1 MRRQETPFTLK
12 HFPSPIGRRTSG
24 TASPSSP
31 ISAERLGKAPPP
43 RIAALAPL
51 SIRWQHGIK
60 FAAKRLDQKPRQ
72 GPCVCACDAVSAFPA
87 GGAKGHSSNPLGTRP
102 ATQQDR
108 TSMASR
114 HNAPSTSRGERARA
128 GFTVAGRC
136 RPRCGYRPRHQQP
149 SAPVQ
154 RPRRGVAAGPAY
166 PGSAQRYSAD
176 DRQDGAAPGADEE
189 LARQCRSNAPRSGAV
204 PL

>member
-128 GFTVAGRC
+128 GFTVAGRWSLPPPL
-136 RPRCGYRPRHQQP
+136 RLPTASPAAISSGTTPPPRCGCRPCLSRLC
-149 SAPVQ
+149 AKVFG
-154 RPRRGVAAGPAY
+154 R
-166 PGSAQRYSAD
+166 
-176 DRQDGAAPGADEE
+176 
-189 LARQCRSNAPRSGAV
+189 
-204 PL
+204 